1 MYKKKEFIW
10 VIRFIMAA
18 VVLVAGL
25 FFVFSKKYFDTG
37 YDLIRSFDSIKP
49 IEYQQGDTLEQEM
62 TFAVDKIR
70 SVGICVVDRVYDS
83 TGKLDISIVDKKNEL
98 IWQELIDIGSLQ
110 LQSITWFDVRQYV
123 EPQQNY
129 VLRISSDDMTGTLY
143 IGSVESGNSSDA
155 ARENAIKNG
164 EELYDPIVVETA
176 FSTRLDKR
184 MQIILLVWVFV
195 AVLYLLGFE
204 RLFLNRKRTI
214 ITLSLTADILL
225 ISIYFRA
232 GFVFRDSL
240 NYPMFVGVVA
250 AFLAVAGIYLFLLFK
265 NIDKAELFFVVSTLI
280 FGCVYSVVFP
290 PYSMPD
296 EEFHFA
302 QAYRLSNMIMGQPI
316 NDADGYIYMRECD
329 INYRE
334 LCPNNSYTIDM
345 IKSLIRGDQDRSEKM
360 LPSECQRVAAVPV
373 TMYIPQAAGITLG
386 RLLHVN
392 YARLIFMSRL
402 MSLFVFVF
410 IVYWAI
416 RLIPY
421 GKWIFFAICQIP
433 MLLETVS
440 SCSYDTLILAFAFLF
455 IAYLLKLCTQTGRVT
470 RRQILVLAVVIFIF
484 APLKPVYAPF
494 TALVFLLP
502 DQSISEEKRK
512 SRGCKIMLISVAA
525 VSLLLIYKYSIGS
538 MSQVRSDVISTN
550 AEAVQN
556 AGKTLSLDTTYQ
568 IANNKPYLW
577 PSLEYAI
584 ENPLNLIESLMGSFI
599 VYADEYWLAMTGCG
613 LGHLWDWRNPTY
625 IGIMILMLL
634 YISYRK
640 DNGQGN
646 AIVSL
651 RGRLWSIL
659 MVAASLFGVFLA
671 MYLSYSKPEDKVIGG
686 VQGRYML
693 PLLIVLPF
701 FLKKNAHDNGRTST
715 EIIMLSLTV
724 QILSILNIAMQIWNY

>member
-250 AFLAVAGIYLFLLFK
+250 AFLAVAGIYLF
-265 NIDKAELFFVVSTLI
+265 
-280 FGCVYSVVFP
+280 
-290 PYSMPD
+290 
-296 EEFHFA
+296 
-302 QAYRLSNMIMGQPI
+302 
-316 NDADGYIYMRECD
+316 
-329 INYRE
+329 
-334 LCPNNSYTIDM
+334 
-345 IKSLIRGDQDRSEKM
+345 GD
-360 LPSECQRVAAVPV
+360 
-373 TMYIPQAAGITLG
+373 
-386 RLLHVN
+386 
-392 YARLIFMSRL
+392 
-402 MSLFVFVF
+402 
-410 IVYWAI
+410 
-416 RLIPY
+416 
-421 GKWIFFAICQIP
+421 
-433 MLLETVS
+433 
-440 SCSYDTLILAFAFLF
+440 
-455 IAYLLKLCTQTGRVT
+455 
-470 RRQILVLAVVIFIF
+470 
-484 APLKPVYAPF
+484 
-494 TALVFLLP
+494 
-502 DQSISEEKRK
+502 
-512 SRGCKIMLISVAA
+512 
-525 VSLLLIYKYSIGS
+525 
-538 MSQVRSDVISTN
+538 SQ
-550 AEAVQN
+550 
-556 AGKTLSLDTTYQ
+556 
-568 IANNKPYLW
+568 
-577 PSLEYAI
+577 
-584 ENPLNLIESLMGSFI
+584 
-599 VYADEYWLAMTGCG
+599 
-613 LGHLWDWRNPTY
+613 
-625 IGIMILMLL
+625 
-634 YISYRK
+634 
-640 DNGQGN
+640 
-646 AIVSL
+646 
-651 RGRLWSIL
+651 
-659 MVAASLFGVFLA
+659 
-671 MYLSYSKPEDKVIGG
+671 
-686 VQGRYML
+686 
-693 PLLIVLPF
+693 
-701 FLKKNAHDNGRTST
+701 
-715 EIIMLSLTV
+715 
-724 QILSILNIAMQIWNY
+724 